1 MTTLLSALGGTIFV
15 DGYDGERK
23 VTLKADGTAKAG
35 WLVGQAS
42 GDGIARGVDPNGN
55 LDEFDGIQDKR
66 YDTDLDTAPTAG
78 VAVDVYYP
86 KSGHRYRIR
95 IKDPGTAIYPGEPM
109 IFISGTAGALDKAG
123 DIETVYQARI
133 SREAPNGATFA
144 EVVWG
149 K

>member
-1 MTTLLSALGGTIFV
+1 MTNKLSDLGGSIFV

-35 WLVGQAS
+35 HLVGQAA
-42 GDGIARGVDPNGN
+42 GDGIARGVDVDGN
-55 LDEFDGIQDKR
+55 LDEFDGIQATR
-66 YDTDLDTAPTAG
+66 YDTDIDTAPTAG

-86 KSGHRYRIR
+86 ISGHRYRVSMG
-95 IKDPGTAIYPGEPM
+95 DPGGAIYVGEPM
-109 IFISGTAGALDKAG
+109 IHHATQAGALYKGG
-123 DIETVYQARI
+123 DIEAVYSARL
-133 SREAPNGATFA
+133 SKDAANGDNFC